1 MKTFRDQLNNSI
13 YLKQKPNRIISLV
26 PSQTEL
32 LSELGLEKEVIGIT
46 KFCIHPNSWKSKK
59 KVIGGTKKINLQ
71 KIIELNP
78 NLIIANKEEN
88 SKEDIELLQKLY
100 PVWISNI
107 LNVNDLILMI
117 NSFGEI
123 FEIEQKSK
131 TLISS
136 INTELKNLKNHLI
149 HKKVLY
155 LIWNKPVIVVGTQT
169 YIDSQLKAIGLN
181 NVVQKARYPKLEEIE
196 IENPD
201 FIFLSSEP
209 YPFQEKHR
217 KEFEE
222 KFPNSKT
229 IIVDGEMFS
238 WYGSRILKA
247 IPYFRE
253 LKKTIVEQTAL

>member
-1 MKTFRDQLNNSI
+1 MKTFRYQLNNSI

-78 NLIIANKEEN
+78 DLIIANKEEN
-88 SKEDIELLQKLY
+88 SKEDIELLQKNY

-136 INTELKNLKNHLI
+136 INTELKSLKNHLI

-155 LIWNKPVIVVGTQT
+155 LIWNKPEIVVGTQT

>member
-78 NLIIANKEEN
+78 DLIIANKEEN
-88 SKEDIELLQKLY
+88 SKEDIELLQKNY

-123 FEIEQKSK
+123 FEIEQKTK

-136 INTELKNLKNHLI
+136 INTELKSIKNHLI

-196 IENPD
+196 IESPD

-209 YPFQEKHR
+209 FPFKEKHR
-217 KEFEE
+217 KEFEK

-253 LKKTIVEQTAL
+253 LKKTIVE

>member
-32 LSELGLEKEVIGIT
+32 LSDLGLETEIIGIT
-46 KFCIHPNSWKSKK
+46 KFCIHPNYLKSQKEI
-59 KVIGGTKKINLQ
+59 IGGTKKINIQ

-78 NLIIANKEEN
+78 DLIIANKEEN
-88 SKEDIELLQKLY
+88 SKEDIELLQKTY

-107 LNVNDLILMI
+107 LNVNDLTSMI

-123 FEIEQKSK
+123 FEIRQKAK
-131 TLISS
+131 ILISS
-136 INTELKNLKNHLI
+136 IDSELKNIKYHLI

-155 LIWNKPVIVVGTQT
+155 LIWNKPIIVVGSQT
-169 YIDSQLKAIGLN
+169 YIDSQLKTIGLN
-181 NVVQKARYPKLEEIE
+181 NVVKKARYPKLEEIE

-201 FIFLSSEP
+201 LIFLSSEP

-253 LKKTIVEQTAL
+253 LKKTIIEQTAL